1 MIAMGTTIIA
11 TAIIAMD
18 DFLLRA
24 LLGGIGVAAMAGP
37 LGAFVVWRR
46 MAYFGDTM
54 AHGALLGVA
63 LGVLFDMDFNLAVA
77 ATCVIIALALAGLQ
91 RRTALASDTLLGIL
105 SHGALALGLVA
116 LAFLEYRRVDLT
128 GLLFGD
134 ILVIGKGDLVWIG
147 AGGVLIAVALI
158 ALWRPLLSLT
168 VHEDLARVE
177 GVPVDTVR
185 IAYMLLIAVVIAVAM
200 KIVGIVLITSLLIVP
215 AAAARRLSRSPEQM
229 ALLAALA
236 GIAAVVLGLLAS
248 LRWDLPSGPS
258 IVVAAVALFAL
269 AMMVPD
275 RLTWGTKLEN
285 RP

>member
-1 MIAMGTTIIA
+1 
-11 TAIIAMD
+11 MD

-24 LLGGIGVAAMAGP
+24 LIGGIGVAAMAGP

-54 AHGALLGVA
+54 AHGALLGIA
-63 LGVLFDMDFNLAVA
+63 FGVLFDLDFNLAVTA
-77 ATCVIIALALAGLQ
+77 SCALIALALAGLQ
-91 RRTALASDTLLGIL
+91 RRAALANDTLLGIL

-134 ILVIGKGDLVWIG
+134 ILAIGTADLVWIY
-147 AGGVLIAVALI
+147 AGGALVAGALA

-177 GVPVDTVR
+177 GVPVDAMR
-185 IAYMLLIAVVIAVAM
+185 IAHMLLIAIVIAVAM
-200 KIVGIVLITSLLIVP
+200 KIVGVVLITALLIVP
-215 AAAARRLSRSPEQM
+215 AAAARRLARSPEQM
-229 ALLAALA
+229 ALFAALA
-236 GIAAVVLGLLAS
+236 GIIAVVIGLLAS

-269 AMMVPD
+269 AMMAPD
-275 RLTWGTKLEN
+275 RLTWGTKLED